1 MIPASFFWVVFN
13 MRWHEFHSYH
23 MEITPWFVRIH
34 LPKVVQEAEYL
45 YGQSTSV
52 SRIDYFISHCWSD
65 DRSGKVFA
73 LWIHSTCG
81 EEKRER
87 EREKRCCLFMRKTNS
102 YLCRITY
109 IINIFVFF
117 EQGHPE
123 GSVAS
128 PARQFERSH
137 VDFNSLGR
145 YLHKFVSC
153 TCLAGGGTAWFRFW
167 ILSVGV
173 HPGIHHV
180 FSDSGHVA
188 KRSGTLSN
196 HPLLFEQAP
205 REIFR
210 FLFLLNSCW

>member
-1 MIPASFFWVVFN
+1 MNFILIIWRSHLDLSGFTSLKSFRRQNTCTASRHQFRASTISSVTVGATTAVVK
-13 MRWHEFHSYH
+13 S
-23 MEITPWFVRIH
+23 
-34 LPKVVQEAEYL
+34 LPCGYIVPVVK
-45 YGQSTSV
+45 
-52 SRIDYFISHCWSD
+52 R
-65 DRSGKVFA
+65 
-73 LWIHSTCG
+73 
-81 EEKRER
+81 RER

-196 HPLLFEQAP
+196 HPLLFGQAP